1 MCSLFPSVL
10 VRSGVLF
17 CVAGMALTVHAER
30 KIRVCADPDNLPFSS
45 QQRPGFDNRIA
56 DLLIRDLHA
65 QPVFVWARARRGFLR
80 ERFNKG
86 ECDIL
91 MGVPEGMKRL
101 RETKPYYRSSYVFVT
116 RKQDHLQI
124 ARFSDPAIGQ
134 RRIGLQILESDFSP
148 PSLPLIR
155 YGHAAQLVGF
165 ESFGSRAGDIVKAVA
180 DKRIG
185 MAVVW
190 GPLAGYYSAPLHEQ
204 LTLAPVS
211 PQVEAG
217 IPFTYNMTIAT
228 HSRDEAL
235 ANQLNAAIDRNQA
248 KIGAILHSYH
258 VVFQLPHQ
266 EGL

>member
-1 MCSLFPSVL
+1 MSLLFRSALIRSVL
-10 VRSGVLF
+10 LLCAACTILS
-17 CVAGMALTVHAER
+17 AHAER
-30 KIRVCADPDNLPFSS
+30 TVRVCADPDNFPFSS
-45 QQRPGFDNRIA
+45 QQRSGFDNRIA
-56 DLLIRDLHA
+56 ELLIHDLHA
-65 QPVFVWARARRGFLR
+65 KPVFVWARARRGFLR

-86 ECDIL
+86 ECDVL
-91 MGVPEGMKRL
+91 MGVPEGMRRL

-116 RKQDHLQI
+116 RRQEHLRI
-124 ARFSDPAIGQ
+124 TSFSDPAIGRQ
-134 RRIGLQILESDFSP
+134 RIGLQILEEDFSP

-190 GPLAGYYSAPLHEQ
+190 GPLAGYYAAPLHEQ
-204 LTLAPVS
+204 LVLEPVS

-217 IPFTYNMTIAT
+217 IPFAYNMTIAT
-228 HSRDEAL
+228 HPHNEAL
-235 ANQLNAAIDRNQA
+235 AKELNAAIERNQA
-248 KIGAILHSYH
+248 KIAAILRSYH
-258 VVFQLPHQ
+258 VVFKQPHQ